1 MVDLQERARR
11 LLARGSDPAPCDW
24 RGCDAQGTRQLRF
37 GRVKPEALP
46 PAANYC
52 DKHADQVQAL
62 FFVASDLVLEAA
74 AGLAR

>member
-1 MVDLQERARR
+1 VPDLEERARR

-24 RGCDAQGTRQLRF
+24 RGCDAEGTRQLRY

-52 DKHADQVQAL
+52 DKHADQVQRL
-62 FFVASDLVLEAA
+62 FFVDCDLVLEAA
-74 AGLAR
+74 VTAAT